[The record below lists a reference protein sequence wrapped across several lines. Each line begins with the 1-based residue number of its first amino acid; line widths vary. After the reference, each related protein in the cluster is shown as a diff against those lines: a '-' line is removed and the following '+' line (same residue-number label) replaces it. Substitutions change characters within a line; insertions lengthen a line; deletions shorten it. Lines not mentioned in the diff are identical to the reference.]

1 MKHLNRL
8 FILSIIASI
17 SLCQQ
22 VQSQDLGGELFGAK
36 YIVKTNLVGWAFY
49 SINANYEY
57 KAGPNTSVGLLGG
70 YKIPTTFTVD
80 AIGELDGEN
89 QTYTGEI
96 EPKGY
101 FINPYFRVYPG
112 GAMTGFYVEAF
123 LRYYDFKYKVPYDY
137 TKDGEDIRANLDGD
151 ASAAGGGL
159 AIGGQFAL
167 GQRIFLDINTGFG
180 VASGN
185 IHLETN
191 DPNLDAEDYLDIKQ
205 TIEENRDDADIQ
217 IFLLGDIITNI
228 EADADENSAWAD
240 IKGQLFPVF
249 RGGISIG
256 YAF

>member
-1 MKHLNRL
+1 MNL
-8 FILSIIASI
+8 
-17 SLCQQ
+17 
-22 VQSQDLGGELFGAK
+22 QSQGLGNALLDEAFGAK
-36 YIVKTNLVGWAFY
+36 YIVKTNLVGLALY

-57 KAGPNTSVGLLGG
+57 KTGPNTSVGLLGG
-70 YKIPTTFTVD
+70 YKLPSTITVD

-101 FINPYFRVYPG
+101 FINPYFRAYPS

-137 TKDGEDIRANLDGD
+137 TKDGQEIRANLDGD
-151 ASAAGGGL
+151 ASAVGGGL

-167 GQRIFLDINTGFG
+167 AERLFLDINTGFG

-191 DPNLDAEDYLDIKQ
+191 DPNLDAEDYQDIKQ